1 MGRGAERGPCPA
13 ADALAKGTKSGYGL
27 SRDGQAH
34 ASAATGAPPGEI
46 VSEREMATKDE
57 ERAAR
62 LKAALRDNLRRR
74 KAQARSRADD
84 APEPAKAP
92 PAEPAEKS

>member
-1 MGRGAERGPCPA
+1 
-13 ADALAKGTKSGYGL
+13 
-27 SRDGQAH
+27 
-34 ASAATGAPPGEI
+34 
-46 VSEREMATKDE
+46 MATKDE

-84 APEPAKAP
+84 VPEPAKAT

>member
-1 MGRGAERGPCPA
+1 MKAT
-13 ADALAKGTKSGYGL
+13 AL
-27 SRDGQAH
+27 
-34 ASAATGAPPGEI
+34 ASAASAQPDDI
-46 VSEREMATKDE
+46 VSECEMATKDE

-92 PAEPAEKS
+92 PAEPAEKSELPSS